1 MESPMQ
7 DDITYNQIIS
17 FEKNASVKCN
27 HTKRSFIEKGKLILI
42 IENSKKI
49 TISGK
54 NIDDSGHRSR
64 IRELVSLATE
74 MLPMYSAAFLANISL
89 SKKPLYGVKGHTIHY
104 QPRGKSMTK
113 VMKPEIF
120 NASFLQSC

>member
-1 MESPMQ
+1 MQ
-7 DDITYNQIIS
+7 DDIAYNQIIS
-17 FEKNASVKCN
+17 FEKNASVKCH

-54 NIDDSGHRSR
+54 NIDASGHRSR

-74 MLPMYSAAFLANISL
+74 KGLDIPEKSIKHYAKEKEVEYVL
-89 SKKPLYGVKGHTIHY
+89 VKW
-104 QPRGKSMTK
+104 
-113 VMKPEIF
+113 
-120 NASFLQSC
+120 

>member
-1 MESPMQ
+1 MQ

-54 NIDDSGHRSR
+54 NIDASGHRSR
-64 IRELVSLATE
+64 IRELVSMAIEKRLDIPEKSIKHYARD
-74 MLPMYSAAFLANISL
+74 SR
-89 SKKPLYGVKGHTIHY
+89 GVEY
-104 QPRGKSMTK
+104 VLVRW
-113 VMKPEIF
+113 
-120 NASFLQSC
+120 

>member
-17 FEKNASVKCN
+17 FEINALVKCH

-54 NIDDSGHRSR
+54 NIDASGHRSR

-74 MLPMYSAAFLANISL
+74 KGFDIPERS
-89 SKKPLYGVKGHTIHY
+89 VKHY
-104 QPRGKSMTK
+104 AKEEGNEYVLVRW
-113 VMKPEIF
+113 
-120 NASFLQSC
+120 